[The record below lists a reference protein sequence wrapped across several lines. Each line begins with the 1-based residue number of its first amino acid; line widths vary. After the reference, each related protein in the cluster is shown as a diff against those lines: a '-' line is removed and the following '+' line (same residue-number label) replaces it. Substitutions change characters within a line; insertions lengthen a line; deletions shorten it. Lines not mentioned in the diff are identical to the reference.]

1 MKSVPALADFFP
13 TRATNVDSDFHK
25 ASIGDIWEFEKLYIP
40 LFWVM
45 LKIEINNFFYARF
58 IQDKVYEIAA
68 SWKGY
73 FDW

>member
-1 MKSVPALADFFP
+1 MK
-13 TRATNVDSDFHK
+13 
-25 ASIGDIWEFEKLYIP
+25 IEKLYIP

-58 IQDKVYEIAA
+58 IQDKVYEVAA
-68 SWKGY
+68 SRKGY